1 MNIAKIMT
9 PKYSTACLQEEST
22 VRQGLEIMRRYGYT
36 AIPVLDHEGKYL
48 GCVTEGD
55 FLRHVLE
62 VGSTELK
69 EHEKYRVGK
78 IFRPD
83 FCPALGIQA
92 SETDV
97 IDSVLRQNFV
107 PIVDDRGCLC
117 GIVTRRSVILYLAE
131 KDGWKPALQEELK

>member
-1 MNIAKIMT
+1 MNIAKIMI

-36 AIPVLDHEGKYL
+36 AIPVLNHEGKYL

-62 VGSTELK
+62 TGTTELK
-69 EHEKYRVGK
+69 EHEKYRVGT

-117 GIVTRRSVILYLAE
+117 GIVTRRAVILYLAE
-131 KDGWKPALQEELK
+131 KNGWKPALQEEIK